1 MACPYMLKSFLSAL
15 VVCWM
20 LPAHAGDA
28 ASAAGSTDRLIV
40 KYRGLAPQARPDAR
54 SISRALTVAARH
66 RMSLR
71 PVPDHAA
78 GAHVLQLDR
87 CISMQD
93 AATLASDLEA
103 GDAQIEFAQAEPSD
117 HAAADPADSACGP
130 APGSRYATAR

>member
-1 MACPYMLKSFLSAL
+1 MACPYMLKSLFPAL
-15 VVCWM
+15 VACWM

-28 ASAAGSTDRLIV
+28 AGPAGSTDRLVV
-40 KYRGLAPQARPDAR
+40 KYRDLAPPARPDAR
-54 SISRALTVAARH
+54 SLSRALTVAARH

-71 PVPDHAA
+71 PVQGPTA

-103 GDAQIEFAQAEPSD
+103 GDAQIEFAQPEPPD
-117 HAAADPADSACGP
+117 HPAADPADSACGP